1 MIRVYQDATG
11 GRSLTFNASYVFN
24 NGTPQINKAPSAET
38 IFAFIYNGTDLRYAF
53 PAEPSTRLIYKNSAP
68 VSLTGTTTATI
79 LVSVSIPAFTFQE
92 NDEIYISLAFSKA
105 VTTATVAGDVYI
117 SPLSNSITGGTL
129 VQQITSM
136 TASDRYLKT
145 VRSFKNRNS
154 LSSMYVF
161 ATSSGIASDV
171 LLSSQAPST
180 ITGVNWGLQQYI
192 LVRLTPGNS
201 ADSVTMES
209 IAVEILR

>member
-1 MIRVYQDATG
+1 MVA
-11 GRSLTFNASYVFN
+11 
-24 NGTPQINKAPSAET
+24 
-38 IFAFIYNGTDLRYAF
+38 
-53 PAEPSTRLIYKNSAP
+53 
-68 VSLTGTTTATI
+68 
-79 LVSVSIPAFTFQE
+79 VSVPAFTIQE
-92 NDEIYISLAFSKA
+92 NDEIYISSSIFKS
-105 VTTATVAGDVYI
+105 
-117 SPLSNSITGGTL
+117 SNHRNCCGRCLRKPIKQLDIVGGTL

-180 ITGVNWGLQQYI
+180 ITGINWGLQQYI